1 VKSPVDGSSVSGIPR
16 CSSNL
21 YCGGCMR
28 IKIDTSKQQQIIKDA
43 AELQLKEV
51 LSIALN
57 NLARRELGL
66 EEKVID
72 LSKLSNVV
80 EALGIKITADKK
92 EKI

>member
-1 VKSPVDGSSVSGIPR
+1 
-16 CSSNL
+16 
-21 YCGGCMR
+21 MR
-28 IKIDTSKQQQIIKDA
+28 IKVDTSKQQQIIKDA